1 MEEADDGC
9 DGLNLDAVWVYAKIY
24 STRHS
29 ICAFITNRSVLPS
42 SRRTVAC
49 VLAAQTR
56 VKMGANTTLVYLR
69 SERDERL
76 RLVRNALRIGAMTGL
91 LRLGSVV
98 RV

>member
-42 SRRTVAC
+42 SRRTVRLC
-49 VLAAQTR
+49 SRGTDTSKDGGQTR
-56 VKMGANTTLVYLR
+56 HWYTYGVKGT
-69 SERDERL
+69 
-76 RLVRNALRIGAMTGL
+76 
-91 LRLGSVV
+91 SVSGW
-98 RV
+98 

>member
-42 SRRTVAC
+42 SRRTV
-49 VLAAQTR
+49 
-56 VKMGANTTLVYLR
+56 
-69 SERDERL
+69 RL
-76 RLVRNALRIGAMTGL
+76 YSRGIDTSKDGGNHDTGIL
-91 LRLGSVV
+91 TE
-98 RV
+98 